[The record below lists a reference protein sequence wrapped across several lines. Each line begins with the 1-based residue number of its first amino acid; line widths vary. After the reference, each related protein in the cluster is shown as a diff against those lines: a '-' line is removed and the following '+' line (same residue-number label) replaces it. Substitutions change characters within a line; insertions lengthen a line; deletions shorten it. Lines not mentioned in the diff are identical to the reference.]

1 VTEDQPF
8 GRHSRESG
16 NPGRAKRYCPWAPAS
31 AGVTKKNWPISIVK
45 ILALLPLLALA
56 ACNEPPS
63 LRPTTASD
71 FIVISDFAVNEGV
84 VTLDQSFGFSLHR
97 GTPGVP
103 TEQRAAS
110 IGRAVA
116 FLVTDTI
123 TERLRALGY
132 DAASTTNPAPQT
144 GGRALLVSGV
154 FRQIDEGDRR
164 QVGEENSV
172 VIVEV
177 TIKAELP
184 GRGVQPVQSF
194 TVDSRRTSAG
204 APSGPNHRETGVNA
218 DAKRVGAEVA
228 RVIADV
234 AKRNNWLPM
243 AR

>member
-1 VTEDQPF
+1 M
-8 GRHSRESG
+8 
-16 NPGRAKRYCPWAPAS
+16 A
-31 AGVTKKNWPISIVK
+31 AGV
-45 ILALLPLLALA
+45 LLALA
-56 ACNEPPS
+56 ACNETPS
-63 LRPTTASD
+63 LGPRTPSD
-71 FIVISDFAVNEGV
+71 FIVISDFTVGDGV
-84 VTLDQSFGFSLHR
+84 VSVDQSFGFSLHR
-97 GTPGVP
+97 GVPGVP

-110 IGRAVA
+110 IGRAVT

-154 FRQIDEGDRR
+154 FRQINEGERR

-172 VIVEV
+172 VTVEV
-177 TIKAELP
+177 TIKAEVP
-184 GRGVQPVQSF
+184 GRGVQRVQSF

-204 APSGPNHRETGVNA
+204 AATRRETGVNA
-218 DAKRVGAEVA
+218 DATRVGAEIA

-234 AKRNNWLPM
+234 ARRNNWLPM

>member
-1 VTEDQPF
+1 
-8 GRHSRESG
+8 
-16 NPGRAKRYCPWAPAS
+16 
-31 AGVTKKNWPISIVK
+31 
-45 ILALLPLLALA
+45 LALA
-56 ACNEPPS
+56 ACNETPS
-63 LRPTTASD
+63 LGPRTPSD
-71 FIVISDFAVNEGV
+71 FIVISDFTVGGGV
-84 VTLDQSFGFSLHR
+84 VAVDQSFGFSLHR

-110 IGRAVA
+110 IGRAAA

-154 FRQIDEGDRR
+154 FRQIDEGERR

-177 TIKAELP
+177 TIKAEVP

-194 TVDSRRTSAG
+194 TVDSRRTSAASG
-204 APSGPNHRETGVNA
+204 AATRRDTGVNA
-218 DAKRVGAEVA
+218 DATRVGAEIA
-228 RVIADV
+228 RVVTDV

-243 AR
+243 AQ

>member
-1 VTEDQPF
+1 
-8 GRHSRESG
+8 
-16 NPGRAKRYCPWAPAS
+16 
-31 AGVTKKNWPISIVK
+31 
-45 ILALLPLLALA
+45 LALA
-56 ACNEPPS
+56 ACNETPS
-63 LRPTTASD
+63 LGPRTPSD
-71 FIVISDFAVNEGV
+71 FIVISDFTVGGGV
-84 VTLDQSFGFSLHR
+84 VAVDQSFGFSLHR

-110 IGRAVA
+110 IGRAAA

-154 FRQIDEGDRR
+154 FRQIDEGERR

-177 TIKAELP
+177 TIKAEVP

-194 TVDSRRTSAG
+194 TVDSRRTSAASG
-204 APSGPNHRETGVNA
+204 AATRRDTGVNA
-218 DAKRVGAEVA
+218 DATRVGAEIA
-228 RVIADV
+228 RVVADV